1 MLYLRIL
8 YNGCVNIYE
17 YWIHTYVNVFVEV
30 HVGNLF
36 DNKQKM
42 ADISKMY
49 SWGHFP
55 MDCFITGLFSWV
67 LCDF

>member
-1 MLYLRIL
+1 MVVLIYM
-8 YNGCVNIYE
+8 NIE
-17 YWIHTYVNVFVEV
+17 FTLNVFVEV

-49 SWGHFP
+49 S
-55 MDCFITGLFSWV
+55 
-67 LCDF
+67 